1 MSGASVEA
9 VSPVS
14 APPVS
19 ERSAVAPEVRAA
31 EFMAIVPVA
40 VSQAM
45 VRLFE
50 KSPLPC
56 TAKSA
61 PGLVV
66 PIPRLPEPNQEF
78 PDEKSETNLPEPTF
92 NPPAKVEV
100 AEEDVALIAATCG
113 VEVDVRLPEESNPAS
128 MLASPDPRFKVLKVF
143 VPEKVLSSA
152 SKVDEANVHVEVE
165 YEYSCPLEF
174 AARPPDERPENVMVP
189 VAVRPATE
197 RSPET
202 RVSPWTESV
211 LEGVVV
217 PMPTLLIL

>member
-1 MSGASVEA
+1 MRPAPQLVKLWVA
-9 VSPVS
+9 VSP
-14 APPVS
+14 
-19 ERSAVAPEVRAA
+19 
-31 EFMAIVPVA
+31 
-40 VSQAM
+40 AM

-92 NPPAKVEV
+92 TPPARV
-100 AEEDVALIAATCG
+100 DVAVELVALMAATCG

-143 VPEKVLSSA
+143 VPVKVLLSA
-152 SKVDEANVHVEVE
+152 RSVEEANVHVEVE

-197 RSPET
+197 RSPEKIGW
-202 RVSPWTESV
+202 PWTEGV
-211 LEGVVV
+211 L
-217 PMPTLLIL
+217 